1 MGNQM
6 FKAKPAKAESKFP
19 ENACSKK
26 TSDSKPTSNKTVGRV
41 MVRQK
46 GAVLI
51 TTIVLMVIFT
61 LLGVAAMRTNLSD
74 ISIQGSM
81 KNRNNAFQCAE
92 AALRAGEIWLGALVA
107 PAHAVTGNPDQDA
120 TQVWQANEGAIQNP
134 ELRLN
139 DFWQDDTVTWT
150 YGELL
155 KNSAVTVGC
164 KTDPRYFIEALGAI
178 TPDSNG
184 LDFETQAKARSALY
198 RITAYS
204 TGIDDTATVV
214 LQTTYL
220 QPIN

>member
-1 MGNQM
+1 MLKTQSGIAQN
-6 FKAKPAKAESKFP
+6 KSA
-19 ENACSKK
+19 ENACSNKI
-26 TSDSKPTSNKTVGRV
+26 SSSKPDGNKSVGRV
-41 MVRQK
+41 MGRQK

-74 ISIQGSM
+74 ISIQASL

-92 AALRAGEIWLGALVA
+92 AALRAGEIWLGALAA
-107 PAHAVTGNPDQDA
+107 PAFAVTANPDQNA
-120 TQVWQANEGAIQNP
+120 TQVWQVNEDTIQNP

-139 DFWQDDTVTWT
+139 DFWQ
-150 YGELL
+150 
-155 KNSAVTVGC
+155 NNAVTQAYGGLLQNGAVNVGC
-164 KTDPRYFIEALGAI
+164 KNDPRYFIEALGAI
-178 TPDSNG
+178 TPDSDAI
-184 LDFETQAKARSALY
+184 DFETQARARSVMY